1 MSRAHS
7 SLIAVAVLAIVA
19 CAKPADAPPPPA
31 PGSGQVILAPGGGPL
46 NPILEAGTY
55 APTLQVDLKGSTKS
69 ASGLY
74 FRDLV
79 VGTGAEAVVG
89 KQVTAK
95 YDGTL
100 ADGTPVDAGIHP
112 FILGARAVIPG
123 WDEGLVG
130 MKVGGKRQLIIPSD
144 LGYGPNGRQP
154 RVPGN
159 SILVFM
165 VELVAVQ

>member
-1 MSRAHS
+1 MSRATI
-7 SLIAVAVLAIVA
+7 LTFAIIACAA
-19 CAKPADAPPPPA
+19 CAKAPEAPNVPA
-31 PGSGQVILAPGGGPL
+31 PGSGPA
-46 NPILEAGTY
+46 NPVLEAATY
-55 APTLQVDLKGSTKS
+55 APALQVDLKGSTKS

-74 FRDLV
+74 YRDLV

-100 ADGTPVDAGIHP
+100 VDGSRFDAGIYP
-112 FILGARAVIPG
+112 FILGARRVIPG

-144 LGYGPNGRQP
+144 LAYGPNGSPP
-154 RVPGN
+154 RIPGN